1 VQGASHWQRPRVTLR
16 ENCSSKCF
24 EAIENPFAEETVMP
38 VKKLIRYDIGDMLD
52 FVRLERRRSLVQSIL
67 PALGFLALG
76 LAVGGGAGLMLAP
89 WSGRRLRQEV
99 GGRIDQIRERMKN
112 DRRNQGT
119 LDATTQQG

>member
-1 VQGASHWQRPRVTLR
+1 
-16 ENCSSKCF
+16 
-24 EAIENPFAEETVMP
+24 MP